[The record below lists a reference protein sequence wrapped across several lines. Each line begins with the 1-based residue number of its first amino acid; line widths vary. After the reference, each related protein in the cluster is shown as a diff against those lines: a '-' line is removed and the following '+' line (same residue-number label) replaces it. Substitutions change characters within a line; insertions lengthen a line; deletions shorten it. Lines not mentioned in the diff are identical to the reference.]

1 MKTVHIV
8 MSLAGAAALAALAW
22 VALQP
27 GQYPLASARIE
38 AAQAD
43 LDLSGYARAFEPR
56 PFVFP
61 ADHGPHPEY
70 QTEWWYYTGNLQDS
84 AGRQFGYQFTIFR
97 RALTAEPITRA
108 SNLASNQ
115 VYFAHFALTDINAQ
129 QHIAAEK
136 FSRGAGG
143 LAGACARGAAIPC
156 NDNISFRAFIEDW
169 SVTALDDEGSTVR
182 ILARHAN
189 HHLDLTLRAVKP
201 VVLHGDRGHSPKGA
215 QSGNASFY
223 YSLTRMQTEGE
234 VGFDGNKFSVTGLS
248 WMDHE
253 WSTSALGE
261 NALGW
266 DWFSIQLDNQH
277 ELMLFQIRNAD
288 GSLEPA
294 SSGTLIDAAGQT
306 TRLTLADFTLEPQTL
321 WRSPTSGGEYPVR
334 WRIRIPAHEID
345 LTVEARTPA
354 QEMNVSIIYW
364 EGAIRVTGT
373 AGGRA
378 VTGQGY
384 LEMTGYAQSI
394 NGKF

>member
-1 MKTVHIV
+1 MKTVRIV
-8 MSLAGAAALAALAW
+8 MSLAGAVALAALAALA
-22 VALQP
+22 LQP
-27 GQYPLASARIE
+27 GQRPLASARIE
-38 AAQAD
+38 VAQAD
-43 LDLSGYARAFEPR
+43 LGLSGYARAFEPR

-70 QTEWWYYTGNLQDS
+70 QTEWWYYTGNLQDA

-108 SNLASNQ
+108 SSLASNQ
-115 VYFAHFALTDINAQ
+115 LYFAHFALTDINAQ
-129 QHIAAEK
+129 QHTAAEK

-143 LAGACARGAAIPC
+143 LAGACARDAAISC
-156 NDNISFRAFIEDW
+156 NDDASFRAFIEDW
-169 SVTALDDEGSTVR
+169 SVTALDDAGNTVR

-189 HHLDLTLRAVKP
+189 HRLDLTLRAVKP
-201 VVLHGDRGHSPKGA
+201 AVLHGDRGHSPKGT
-215 QSGNASFY
+215 QPGNASFY
-223 YSLTRMQTEGE
+223 YSFTRMQTEGE
-234 VGFDGNKFSVTGLS
+234 VSFDGNKFSVTGLS

-266 DWFSIQLDNQH
+266 DWFSIQLDDQR

-306 TRLTLADFTLEPQTL
+306 TRLTLADFTLEPQTV
-321 WRSPTSGGEYPVR
+321 WRSPTSGGEYPQR
-334 WRIRIPAHEID
+334 WRIRIPTHEID

-354 QEMNVSIIYW
+354 QEMNVSIVYW
-364 EGAIRVTGT
+364 EGAIQVSGT
-373 AGGRA
+373 IQGQPVR
-378 VTGQGY
+378 GQGY